1 MRIHISN
8 ASARNATVVA
18 VGVKSKLQ
26 SIPAK
31 DGSPVSFRRYIA
43 AGEKTLHL
51 DLVEKYGENYSKQ
64 LIESDPEI
72 DLETVGRTIEGTTS
86 VLMDKSG
93 NPLYCAPEIYEIIY
107 GVDGSEV
114 ERRTPVDIAPNINE
128 EVPIKWTGRLIPRA
142 DLVRKFAIKR
152 SMQIKHADGVT
163 FDFLHAIAKELEEKD
178 SVMLL
183 ASGADGKSPLILQT
197 NGTPYRGFLEG
208 RTKGD
213 GFILLLHLSNMELK
227 RPT

>member
-18 VGVKSKLQ
+18 VGVKSKLE

-43 AGEKTLHL
+43 AGEKTLHP

-72 DLETVGRTIEGTTS
+72 DLETVGRAIEGTTS
-86 VLMDKSG
+86 VLMDKTG

-114 ERRTPVDIAPNINE
+114 ERRTPVDIAPNVNE

-142 DLVRKFAIKR
+142 ELVRKFAIKR

>member
-18 VGVKSKLQ
+18 VGVKSKLE

-51 DLVEKYGENYSKQ
+51 DLVEKFGENYSKQ
-64 LIESDPEI
+64 LTESDPEI

-114 ERRTPVDIAPNINE
+114 ERRTPVDIAPNVNE

-163 FDFLHAIAKELEEKD
+163 FDFLHAIATELEEKD

-227 RPT
+227 RPS

>member
-208 RTKGD
+208 RARAD

>member
-1 MRIHISN
+1 VRIHISN

-18 VGVKSKLQ
+18 VGVKSKLE

-208 RTKGD
+208 RARAD

>member
-18 VGVKSKLQ
+18 VGIKTSDT

-31 DGSPVSFRRYIA
+31 DGSPVTFKRYVA
-43 AGEKTLHL
+43 AGESTLHT
-51 DLVEKYGENYSKQ
+51 DLVKKYGESYSRA
-64 LIESDPEI
+64 LVESDPEV
-72 DLETVGRTIEGTTS
+72 DLETVGRLIDGTTS

-93 NPLYCAPEIYEIIY
+93 NPLYCAPEVFEIIY
-107 GVDGSEV
+107 GVDGQEV
-114 ERRTPVDIAPNINE
+114 ERRTPIEVAPNVNE
-128 EVPIKWTGRLIPRA
+128 EVPIKWTGRLIARP

-152 SMQIKHADGVT
+152 TMQIKHADGVT
-163 FDFLHAIAKELEEKD
+163 FDFLYSIAKDLEEKD

-183 ASGADGKSPLILQT
+183 ASGVDGKSPLIFQT

-208 RTKGD
+208 RTVGE
-213 GFILLLHLSNMELK
+213 GFVLLLHLSNMELK
-227 RPT
+227 RPS

>member
-18 VGVKSKLQ
+18 VGVKSKLE

-43 AGEKTLHL
+43 AGEKTLHP

-72 DLETVGRTIEGTTS
+72 DLETVGRAIEGTTS

-114 ERRTPVDIAPNINE
+114 ERRTPVDIAPNVNE

-142 DLVRKFAIKR
+142 ELVRKFAIKR

-183 ASGADGKSPLILQT
+183 ASGTDGKSPLILQT

-208 RTKGD
+208 RTEGD

>member
-18 VGVKSKLQ
+18 VGVKSKLE

-31 DGSPVSFRRYIA
+31 DGFPVSFRRYIA
-43 AGEKTLHL
+43 AGEKTLHP

-72 DLETVGRTIEGTTS
+72 DLETVGRAIEGTTS

-114 ERRTPVDIAPNINE
+114 ERRTPVDIAPNVNE

-142 DLVRKFAIKR
+142 ELVRKFAIKR

>member
-18 VGVKSKLQ
+18 VGVKSKLE

-64 LIESDPEI
+64 LTESDPEI

-114 ERRTPVDIAPNINE
+114 ERRTPVDIAPNVNE

>member
-18 VGVKSKLQ
+18 VGVKSKLE

-114 ERRTPVDIAPNINE
+114 ERRTPVDIAPNVNE

-142 DLVRKFAIKR
+142 ELVRKFAIKR

>member
-18 VGVKSKLQ
+18 VGVKSKLE

-208 RTKGD
+208 RARAD

>member
-18 VGVKSKLQ
+18 VGVKSKLE

>member
-18 VGVKSKLQ
+18 VGVKSKLE

-43 AGEKTLHL
+43 AGEKTLHQ
-51 DLVEKYGENYSKQ
+51 DLVGKYGENYSKQ

-72 DLETVGRTIEGTTS
+72 DLETVGRAIEGTTS

-93 NPLYCAPEIYEIIY
+93 NPLYCAPEIFEIIY
-107 GVDGSEV
+107 GVDGSET
-114 ERRTPVDIAPNINE
+114 ERRTPVDIAPNVNE
-128 EVPIKWTGRLIPRA
+128 DVPIKWTGRLIPRA

-183 ASGADGKSPLILQT
+183 ASGTDGKSPLVLQT

-208 RTKGD
+208 RTKDD

>member
-18 VGVKSKLQ
+18 VGVKSKLE

-31 DGSPVSFRRYIA
+31 DGSPVYFRRYIA

-114 ERRTPVDIAPNINE
+114 ERRNPVDIAPNINE

-208 RTKGD
+208 RTKAD

>member
-18 VGVKSKLQ
+18 VGVKSKLE

-51 DLVEKYGENYSKQ
+51 DLVEKFGENYSKQ
-64 LIESDPEI
+64 LTESDPEI

-114 ERRTPVDIAPNINE
+114 ERRTPVDIAPNVNE

-163 FDFLHAIAKELEEKD
+163 FDFLHAIATELEEKD

>member
-8 ASARNATVVA
+8 ATARNATVVA
-18 VGVKSKLQ
+18 IGIKSYDT

-31 DGSPVSFRRYIA
+31 DGFPVTFKRYIA
-43 AGEKTLHL
+43 AGESTLHS
-51 DLVEKYGENYSKQ
+51 DLVKKFGESYSKA
-64 LIESDPEI
+64 LIESDPEV
-72 DLETVGRTIEGTTS
+72 DLETVGRSIDGTTS

-93 NPLYCAPEIYEIIY
+93 NPLYCAPEVFEIIY
-107 GVDGSEV
+107 GVDGKEV
-114 ERRTPVDIAPNINE
+114 ERRTPLDVAPNVNE
-128 EVPIKWTGRLIPRA
+128 DVPIKWTGRLIPRS

-152 SMQIKHADGVT
+152 TMQIKHADGVT

-183 ASGADGKSPLILQT
+183 ASGVDGKSPLVFQT

-208 RTKGD
+208 RTAGE
-213 GFILLLHLSNMELK
+213 GFLLLLHLSNMELK

>member
-18 VGVKSKLQ
+18 VGVKSKLE

-72 DLETVGRTIEGTTS
+72 DLETVGRAIEGTTS
-86 VLMDKSG
+86 VLMDKTG

-114 ERRTPVDIAPNINE
+114 ERRTPVDIAPNVNE

-142 DLVRKFAIKR
+142 ELVRKFAIKR

>member
-8 ASARNATVVA
+8 ASARNATVIA
-18 VGVKSKLQ
+18 VGVKSKLE

-31 DGSPVSFRRYIA
+31 DGFPVSFRRYIA
-43 AGEKTLHL
+43 AGEKTLHP

-72 DLETVGRTIEGTTS
+72 DLETVGRAIEGTTS
-86 VLMDKSG
+86 VLMDKTG

-114 ERRTPVDIAPNINE
+114 ERRTPVDIAPNVNE

-142 DLVRKFAIKR
+142 ELVRKFAIKR

>member
-1 MRIHISN
+1 VRIHISN

-208 RTKGD
+208 RARAD